1 MRYPEHTKY
10 VKKILKNVNET
21 ESFKKK
27 EKEVERDRI
36 NRLNDTL
43 WTFNSQYSKILTK
56 SF

>member
-27 EKEVERDRI
+27 EKEVEWDRI

-43 WTFNSQYSKILTK
+43 
-56 SF
+56 